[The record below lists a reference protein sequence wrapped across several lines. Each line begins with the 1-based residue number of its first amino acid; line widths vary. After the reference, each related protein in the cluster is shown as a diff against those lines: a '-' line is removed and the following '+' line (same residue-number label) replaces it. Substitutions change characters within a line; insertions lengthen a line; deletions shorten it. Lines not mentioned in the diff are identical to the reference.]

1 MEKTVEEGGDESM
14 LEERGE
20 GMRGGFVEK
29 GYGEDY
35 GREWD
40 ESMVEKR
47 GEGLRGVVCR
57 GGVWRRLLRREG
69 MKVCLRS
76 GVRMTIW
83 EGGAMKLLLR
93 SRASAPY
100 GGTRLRSQFLV
111 DFFPFRYRL
120 NFKQP
125 YTPPNIRWWE
135 GVTLPPLLY
144 IRYLSTS
151 EGRLSCVIFLPKV
164 VVLFERSVK

>member
-20 GMRGGFVEK
+20 GLRGGFVEK

-47 GEGLRGVVCR
+47 GEGLRGGVCR
-57 GGVWRRLLRREG
+57 GGVSRRLLRREG

-100 GGTRLRSQFLV
+100 RGTRLRSHF
-111 DFFPFRYRL
+111 
-120 NFKQP
+120 
-125 YTPPNIRWWE
+125 
-135 GVTLPPLLY
+135 
-144 IRYLSTS
+144 S
-151 EGRLSCVIFLPKV
+151 
-164 VVLFERSVK
+164 